1 MKNIFA
7 LMIAAAMLSAS
18 VCAAPAENEEAVE
31 TFVNTSAEDEQEDI
45 VYDEDIGHEEGSE
58 AEDPIDDERYDEPAD
73 NAVYPTSD
81 DIEKYFDENGWPE
94 NVSFICSTGAAMSA
108 FDPAT
113 QDKPDD
119 TVTYFWD
126 LGVVGSDNGAV
137 AQVQNMLDL
146 MYSSYRHEITV
157 VNCTLNHEERFDLM
171 NQVTSY
177 IQKAEPNI
185 IVEESFLIKNAEEI
199 QVIVSV
205 AGADDADE
213 QTVILNDLKKRV
225 SSEYGDLVLIETE
238 QYTAD
243 DVTIYGG
250 VSETGVPETEIAEPD
265 RGGGEYGVAT
275 NYDGTESADD
285 KAEGAVT
292 AITVPLT
299 VGAAEAITAPE
310 APQNNIVLWVC
321 VIGALAAVLAA
332 AVIIYRKKHVPVYS
346 TENGEITDPAP
357 SAKKQVENAV
367 KNSEITPDDDVF
379 EKITRKIGK

>member
-18 VCAAPAENEEAVE
+18 VCAAPAENEEAVA
-31 TFVNTSAEDEQEDI
+31 TFVSTSAEDEQEDI

-58 AEDPIDDERYDEPAD
+58 TEDPVDDERYDEPAD

-126 LGVVGSDNGAV
+126 LGVVGSDNGV
-137 AQVQNMLDL
+137 VSQVQNMLDL

-205 AGADDADE
+205 AGVDDADE
-213 QTVILNDLKKRV
+213 QTVMLNDLKKRV

-321 VIGALAAVLAA
+321 VTGALAAALAA

-367 KNSEITPDDDVF
+367 KNSEIVPDDDVF
-379 EKITRKIGK
+379 EKIIRRIGK